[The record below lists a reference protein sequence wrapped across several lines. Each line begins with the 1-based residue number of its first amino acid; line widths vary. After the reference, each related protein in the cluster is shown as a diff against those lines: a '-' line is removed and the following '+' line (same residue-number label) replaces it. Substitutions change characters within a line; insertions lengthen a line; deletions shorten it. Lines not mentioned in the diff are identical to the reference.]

1 MMIKIDS
8 KKKLFSTFYQNG
20 YFSSCNYRFEKTI
33 DTTIRI
39 RYNKNM
45 AKYYDVDNETPFVK
59 AEEDFYH
66 YNQGSPYGKIPMER
80 IEAKISALTA
90 EKDYEEVLRV
100 LSYWQEEA
108 YALGDYYGERVI
120 STIASGYNIL
130 IGNYE
135 KALSYAEKNLLVCE
149 KSDAEKTE
157 LDAENYFNA
166 GVASRELGFVEKSK
180 KYLNSCADIYSGL
193 ATTAKEDSV
202 KKIFSDRARL
212 ARNL

>member
-1 MMIKIDS
+1 
-8 KKKLFSTFYQNG
+8 
-20 YFSSCNYRFEKTI
+20 
-33 DTTIRI
+33 
-39 RYNKNM
+39 M

-80 IEAKISALTA
+80 IEAKISALTV

-120 STIASGYNIL
+120 RTIASGYNIL

-135 KALSYAEKNLLVCE
+135 KALSYAEKNLFYTVFFCRCG
-149 KSDAEKTE
+149 KSTI
-157 LDAENYFNA
+157 NICT
-166 GVASRELGFVEKSK
+166 R
-180 KYLNSCADIYSGL
+180 I
-193 ATTAKEDSV
+193 
-202 KKIFSDRARL
+202 KIFFTL
-212 ARNL
+212 FYKP